1 MKLLSLGE
9 RKKEKELKKYIVDN
23 KESLYRFAYSY
34 AKKQDDALDIV
45 HDSICKSLTK
55 IDTLKDINNIKPW
68 IYKIISNCAIDYIR
82 KNKKYVINND
92 LDLDSSISYDIYENI
107 DLQKALD
114 ELPEKYKTIV
124 ILRYFEDMK
133 ISDNLDE
140 VVNDALNNKSIKIK
154 RKTINRWSSVAAS
167 VCVVVGAIN
176 LSPAFANTLEEIPVI
191 GNVIKI
197 INFRNYRIDENGF
210 YVSIDI
216 PKIEGLKNKDLE
228 YRLNKDFEEEGKKL
242 YQEYLKEMETLKS
255 EGIEGRDLVK
265 SWYEVKTD
273 NDEILS
279 LVIFNYYAQGSSN
292 TTRKFYNINKKDQT
306 VLTLEG
312 MFAGTDYVN
321 IISENIKEQMRER
334 MKENPDE
341 HYWLDEEMEGFNF
354 EKINKDQGFYIN
366 DNNELV
372 ICFDKYE
379 VGPGSTGL
387 AEFVIPKEITSK
399 LMK

>member
-1 MKLLSLGE
+1 MNN
-9 RKKEKELKKYIVDN
+9 N
-23 KESLYRFAYSY
+23 KEF
-34 AKKQDDALDIV
+34 
-45 HDSICKSLTK
+45 K
-55 IDTLKDINNIKPW
+55 ILKDNYMNIEIP
-68 IYKIISNCAIDYIR
+68 
-82 KNKKYVINND
+82 
-92 LDLDSSISYDIYENI
+92 
-107 DLQKALD
+107 
-114 ELPEKYKTIV
+114 
-124 ILRYFEDMK
+124 
-133 ISDNLDE
+133 DNLDK
-140 VVNDALNNKSIKIK
+140 VVNDALNSKSIKTK
-154 RKTINRWSSVAAS
+154 RKTISKWSSVSAS
-167 VCVVVGAIN
+167 VCLVVGAIN

-197 INFRNYRIDENGF
+197 INFRNYSIDENGF
-210 YVSIDI
+210 DVSIAI

-228 YRLNKDFEEEGKKL
+228 YRLNKDFEEDGKRL

-255 EGIEGRDLVK
+255 EGVEGRELVK

-273 NDEILS
+273 NDDILS
-279 LVIFNYYAQGSSN
+279 LVVFNHYVQGSSN

-312 MFAGTDYVN
+312 MFAGNDYVN
-321 IISENIKEQMRER
+321 IISENIKEQMREK
-334 MKENPDE
+334 MKEHPNE
-341 HYWLDEEMEGFNF
+341 HYWLDEDMEGLNF
-354 EKINKDQGFYIN
+354 TKINKDQGFYIN

>member
-1 MKLLSLGE
+1 M
-9 RKKEKELKKYIVDN
+9 
-23 KESLYRFAYSY
+23 
-34 AKKQDDALDIV
+34 
-45 HDSICKSLTK
+45 
-55 IDTLKDINNIKPW
+55 NIEIP
-68 IYKIISNCAIDYIR
+68 
-82 KNKKYVINND
+82 
-92 LDLDSSISYDIYENI
+92 
-107 DLQKALD
+107 
-114 ELPEKYKTIV
+114 
-124 ILRYFEDMK
+124 
-133 ISDNLDE
+133 DNLDK
-140 VVNDALNNKSIKIK
+140 VVNDALNSKSIKTK
-154 RKTINRWSSVAAS
+154 RKTISKWSSVAAS
-167 VCVVVGAIN
+167 VCLVVGAIN
-176 LSPAFANTLEEIPVI
+176 LSPTFANTLEEIPVI

-197 INFRNYRIDENGF
+197 INFRNYSIDENGF
-210 YVSIDI
+210 DVSIDI

-228 YRLNKDFEEEGKKL
+228 YRLNKDFEEEGKRL

-255 EGIEGRDLVK
+255 EGVEGRELVK

-273 NDEILS
+273 NDNILS
-279 LVIFNYYAQGSSN
+279 LVVFKHYVQGSSN

-334 MKENPDE
+334 MKENPNE
-341 HYWLDEEMEGFNF
+341 HYWLDEEMEGLNF
-354 EKINKDQGFYIN
+354 TKINKDQGFYIN

>member
-1 MKLLSLGE
+1 MN
-9 RKKEKELKKYIVDN
+9 N
-23 KESLYRFAYSY
+23 KEF
-34 AKKQDDALDIV
+34 KN
-45 HDSICKSLTK
+45 
-55 IDTLKDINNIKPW
+55 LKDTYMNIEIP
-68 IYKIISNCAIDYIR
+68 
-82 KNKKYVINND
+82 
-92 LDLDSSISYDIYENI
+92 
-107 DLQKALD
+107 
-114 ELPEKYKTIV
+114 
-124 ILRYFEDMK
+124 
-133 ISDNLDE
+133 DNLDE

-176 LSPAFANTLEEIPVI
+176 LSPTFANTLEEIPVI

-292 TTRKFYNINKKDQT
+292 TTRKFYNRDKKKRPQ
-306 VLTLEG
+306 V
-312 MFAGTDYVN
+312 
-321 IISENIKEQMRER
+321 
-334 MKENPDE
+334 
-341 HYWLDEEMEGFNF
+341 
-354 EKINKDQGFYIN
+354 
-366 DNNELV
+366 
-372 ICFDKYE
+372 
-379 VGPGSTGL
+379 
-387 AEFVIPKEITSK
+387 
-399 LMK
+399 

>member
-1 MKLLSLGE
+1 MNN
-9 RKKEKELKKYIVDN
+9 N
-23 KESLYRFAYSY
+23 KEF
-34 AKKQDDALDIV
+34 KN
-45 HDSICKSLTK
+45 
-55 IDTLKDINNIKPW
+55 LKDTYMNIEIPH
-68 IYKIISNCAIDYIR
+68 
-82 KNKKYVINND
+82 
-92 LDLDSSISYDIYENI
+92 
-107 DLQKALD
+107 
-114 ELPEKYKTIV
+114 
-124 ILRYFEDMK
+124 
-133 ISDNLDE
+133 NLDE
-140 VVNDALNNKSIKIK
+140 VVNDALNNKAIKTR

-176 LSPAFANTLEEIPVI
+176 LSLAFANTLEEIPVI

-197 INFRNYRIDENGF
+197 INFSNYSIDENGF
-210 YVSIDI
+210 DVSIDI

-228 YRLNKDFEEEGKKL
+228 YRLNKNFEEEGKKL
-242 YQEYLKEMETLKS
+242 YQEYLNEMETLKS
-255 EGIEGRDLVK
+255 EGIEGRDYVK

-279 LVIFNYYAQGSSN
+279 LVVFNHYIQGSSN

-341 HYWLDEEMEGFNF
+341 HYWLDEDMEGFNF
-354 EKINKDQGFYIN
+354 TKINKDQGFYIN

-387 AEFVIPKEITSK
+387 SEFVISKEITSK

>member
-1 MKLLSLGE
+1 MNN
-9 RKKEKELKKYIVDN
+9 N
-23 KESLYRFAYSY
+23 KEF
-34 AKKQDDALDIV
+34 
-45 HDSICKSLTK
+45 K
-55 IDTLKDINNIKPW
+55 ILKDNYMNIEIP
-68 IYKIISNCAIDYIR
+68 
-82 KNKKYVINND
+82 
-92 LDLDSSISYDIYENI
+92 
-107 DLQKALD
+107 
-114 ELPEKYKTIV
+114 
-124 ILRYFEDMK
+124 
-133 ISDNLDE
+133 DNLDK
-140 VVNDALNNKSIKIK
+140 VVNDALNSKSIKTK
-154 RKTINRWSSVAAS
+154 RKTISKWSSVSAS
-167 VCVVVGAIN
+167 VCLVVGAIN
-176 LSPAFANTLEEIPVI
+176 LSPTFANTLEEIPVI

-197 INFRNYRIDENGF
+197 INFRNYSIDENGF
-210 YVSIDI
+210 DVSIDI

-228 YRLNKDFEEEGKKL
+228 YRLNKDFEEDGKRL

-255 EGIEGRDLVK
+255 EGVEGRELVK

-273 NDEILS
+273 NDDILS
-279 LVIFNYYAQGSSN
+279 LVVFNHYVQGSSN

-321 IISENIKEQMRER
+321 IISENIKEQMREK
-334 MKENPDE
+334 MKENPNE
-341 HYWLDEEMEGFNF
+341 HYWLDEDMEGLNF
-354 EKINKDQGFYIN
+354 TKINKDQGFYIN

>member
-1 MKLLSLGE
+1 MNN
-9 RKKEKELKKYIVDN
+9 N
-23 KESLYRFAYSY
+23 KEF
-34 AKKQDDALDIV
+34 KN
-45 HDSICKSLTK
+45 
-55 IDTLKDINNIKPW
+55 LKDT
-68 IYKIISNCAIDYIR
+68 YM
-82 KNKKYVINND
+82 
-92 LDLDSSISYDIYENI
+92 DIEI
-107 DLQKALD
+107 
-114 ELPEKYKTIV
+114 P
-124 ILRYFEDMK
+124 
-133 ISDNLDE
+133 DNLDE
-140 VVNDALNNKSIKIK
+140 VVNDALNNKSIKTK
-154 RKTINRWSSVAAS
+154 RKTISRWSSVAAS

-191 GNVIKI
+191 GNVMKI

-210 YVSIDI
+210 DVSIDI

-228 YRLNKDFEEEGKKL
+228 YKLNKNFEEEGKNS

-279 LVIFNYYAQGSSN
+279 LVVFNHYAQGSSN

-306 VLTLEG
+306 ILTLEG

-341 HYWLDEEMEGFNF
+341 HYWLDEDMEGFNF
-354 EKINKDQGFYIN
+354 TKINKDQGFYIN

-387 AEFVIPKEITSK
+387 SEFVIPKEITSK

>member
-1 MKLLSLGE
+1 MN
-9 RKKEKELKKYIVDN
+9 N
-23 KESLYRFAYSY
+23 KEF
-34 AKKQDDALDIV
+34 KN
-45 HDSICKSLTK
+45 
-55 IDTLKDINNIKPW
+55 LKDTYMNIEIP
-68 IYKIISNCAIDYIR
+68 
-82 KNKKYVINND
+82 
-92 LDLDSSISYDIYENI
+92 
-107 DLQKALD
+107 
-114 ELPEKYKTIV
+114 
-124 ILRYFEDMK
+124 
-133 ISDNLDE
+133 DNLDE

-210 YVSIDI
+210 YVS
-216 PKIEGLKNKDLE
+216 IEGLKNKDLE

>member
-1 MKLLSLGE
+1 MNNEEFK
-9 RKKEKELKKYIVDN
+9 N
-23 KESLYRFAYSY
+23 
-34 AKKQDDALDIV
+34 
-45 HDSICKSLTK
+45 
-55 IDTLKDINNIKPW
+55 LKDNYMNIEIP
-68 IYKIISNCAIDYIR
+68 
-82 KNKKYVINND
+82 ND
-92 LDLDSSISYDIYENI
+92 
-107 DLQKALD
+107 
-114 ELPEKYKTIV
+114 
-124 ILRYFEDMK
+124 
-133 ISDNLDE
+133 LDE

-197 INFRNYRIDENGF
+197 INFRNYNIDENGF
-210 YVSIDI
+210 DVSIDI

-228 YRLNKDFEEEGKKL
+228 YRLNKDFEEEGKRL

-255 EGIEGRDLVK
+255 EGIEGRELVK

-279 LVIFNYYAQGSSN
+279 LVVFNHYVQGSSN
-292 TTRKFYNINKKDQT
+292 TTRKFYNINKKEQT

-312 MFAGTDYVN
+312 MFVGTDYIN

-334 MKENPDE
+334 MKKNPDE
-341 HYWLDEEMEGFNF
+341 YYWLDDEMEELNF
-354 EKINKDQGFYIN
+354 TKINKDQGFYIN
-366 DNNELV
+366 DNHELV

-387 AEFVIPKEITSK
+387 SEFVIPKEITEN